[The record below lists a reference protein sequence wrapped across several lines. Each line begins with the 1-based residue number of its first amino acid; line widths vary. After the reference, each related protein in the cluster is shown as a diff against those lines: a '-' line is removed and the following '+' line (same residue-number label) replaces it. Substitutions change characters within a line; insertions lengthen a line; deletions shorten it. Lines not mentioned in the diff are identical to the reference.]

1 MLKTMVYSLLGF
13 AVEFI
18 KLFPVMYM
26 VLQFKTKPLKKVIIY
41 FAAAVVLIC
50 TLNLSPANE
59 IIPVGSFICVVM
71 TIFILKGKFKT
82 VYTIITYLG
91 ICMLDMLSASI
102 MLLFVNYD
110 IDTLAENKSANLM
123 SNSIS
128 IIIIAIITVI
138 SILYKKYERY
148 SMGQRVSIFYL
159 LLILLGEMSISIFI
173 TVFQVIEND
182 NKILAVTLCV
192 GSIIFLLLCVVMMI
206 NYMSKNHYKNIS
218 EINEKL
224 LKSQENYYTMLLQ
237 KDKDTIK
244 FRHDTAEHINCMY
257 TLFEHGKYEDLRE
270 YFGKIGASLSE
281 LRPKIQTG
289 NDMLSAILNDSVN
302 KYPSVEYEI
311 EGKMPNETALNNMDI
326 CTIFSNLFDNAFS
339 AAAKSDKKLVTVS
352 FRFIGENF
360 FCRVTNTVDHKV
372 NVVNNMLVTEKNDK
386 LNHGHGTY
394 NARMCTEKNNGEIT
408 YSCDEKLFSAELV
421 FPKI

>member
-1 MLKTMVYSLLGF
+1 MLKTMVYSTLKF
-13 AVEFI
+13 IIEFI
-18 KLFPVMYM
+18 KLFPIMHI
-26 VLQFKTKPLKKVIIY
+26 VLQYKTKSVKQIIMY
-41 FAAAVVLIC
+41 FIAAF
-50 TLNLSPANE
+50 TLNCALSLSSVNE
-59 IIPVGSFICVVM
+59 IMPVGSFICVIM
-71 TIFILKGKFKT
+71 IMLILEGKGKYI
-82 VYTIITYLG
+82 YTLVSYLG
-91 ICMLDMLSASI
+91 ISMIDMLSATV
-102 MLLFVNYD
+102 MLLFVNYN
-110 IDTLAENKSANLM
+110 IDTLAENKAANLI

-128 IIIIAIITVI
+128 IIVIAVITFI
-138 SILYKKYERY
+138 AILYKRY
-148 SMGQRVSIFYL
+148 RSYSSEQRVSVFYL
-159 LLILLGEMSISIFI
+159 LLILLGEISISIFI
-173 TVFQVIEND
+173 TVFQTIESE
-182 NKILAVTLCV
+182 NKVLAVTLCI
-192 GSIIFLLLCVVMMI
+192 GSIIFLMLCVVMMI

-257 TLFEHGKYEDLRE
+257 TLFEHGKYDDLRE
-270 YFGKIGASLSE
+270 YFDKIGASLSE

-302 KYPSVEYEI
+302 KYPAVEYEI
-311 EGKMPNETALNNMDI
+311 EGKMPNETALSNMDI

-360 FCRVTNTVDHKV
+360 FCKVTNTVDRKV

-408 YSCDEKLFSAELV
+408 YACDEKFFSAELV

>member
-1 MLKTMVYSLLGF
+1 MLKTMVYSTLKF
-13 AVEFI
+13 IIEFV
-18 KLFPVMYM
+18 KLFPIMYI
-26 VLQFKTKPLKKVIIY
+26 VLQYKTKSVKHIIMY
-41 FAAAVVLIC
+41 FIAAFI
-50 TLNLSPANE
+50 LNCALSLSPVNE
-59 IIPVGSFICVVM
+59 IMPVGSFICVIM
-71 TIFILKGKFKT
+71 IMLILEGKGKYI
-82 VYTIITYLG
+82 YTLVSYLG
-91 ICMLDMLSASI
+91 ISMIDMLSATV
-102 MLLFVNYD
+102 MLLFVNYN
-110 IDTLAENKSANLM
+110 IDTLAENKSANLI

-128 IIIIAIITVI
+128 IIVIAVITVI
-138 SILYKKYERY
+138 SILYKRY
-148 SMGQRVSIFYL
+148 RSYSSEQRVSVFYL

-173 TVFQVIEND
+173 TVFQTIESD
-182 NKILAVTLCV
+182 NKVLAVTLCI
-192 GSIIFLLLCVVMMI
+192 GSIIFLMLCVVMMI

-257 TLFEHGKYEDLRE
+257 TLFEHGKYDDLRE
-270 YFGKIGASLSE
+270 YFDKIGTSLSE

-302 KYPSVEYEI
+302 KYPAVEYEI
-311 EGKMPNETALNNMDI
+311 EGKMPNETALSNMDI

-360 FCRVTNTVDHKV
+360 FCKVTNTVDRKV
-372 NVVNNMLVTEKNDK
+372 NILNNTLVTEKNDK
-386 LNHGHGTY
+386 INHGHGTY

-408 YSCDEKLFSAELV
+408 YACDEKFFSAELV

>member
-1 MLKTMVYSLLGF
+1 MLKTIVYSLLGF

-18 KLFPVMYM
+18 KLFPVMHI
-26 VLQFKTKPLKKVIIY
+26 VLQFKTKPLKNIIIY
-41 FAAAVVLIC
+41 FAASLVFIC
-50 TLNLSPANE
+50 TLCLSPVNE
-59 IIPVGSFICVVM
+59 IIPVGSFTCVVM
-71 TIFILKGKFKT
+71 TIFILNGKLKT

-91 ICMLDMLSASI
+91 ICMLDMLSASV

-110 IDTLAENKSANLM
+110 IDTLSENRFANLI

-138 SILYKKYERY
+138 SILYKKYKRY
-148 SMGQRVSIFYL
+148 IIGQRVSIFYL
-159 LLILLGEMSISIFI
+159 LLILLGEISISIFI
-173 TVFQVIEND
+173 TVFQVVENN
-182 NKILAVTLCV
+182 NKILAVTLCI

-237 KDKDTIK
+237 KDRDTIK

-257 TLFEHGKYEDLRE
+257 TLFEHGKYDELRE
-270 YFGKIGASLSE
+270 YFDKIGASLSE

-302 KYPSVEYEI
+302 KYPYVEYEI
-311 EGKMPNETALNNMDI
+311 EGKMPNETALSNMDI

-339 AAAKSDKKLVTVS
+339 AAAKSNEKLVTVS

-408 YSCDEKLFSAELV
+408 YSCDEKFFSAELV

>member
-1 MLKTMVYSLLGF
+1 MLKTMAYALF
-13 AVEFI
+13 EFFIEFI
-18 KLFPVMYM
+18 KLFPIMYI
-26 VLQFKTKPLKKVIIY
+26 VLQFKIKPIKQMLIY
-41 FAAAVVLIC
+41 FSAAVILTC
-50 TLNLSPANE
+50 ALNLSPINE
-59 IIPVGSFICVVM
+59 IIPVGSFICLII
-71 TIFILKGKFKT
+71 TILTLTGKGKII
-82 VYTIITYLG
+82 YTFVTYFG
-91 ICMLDMLSASI
+91 ISMLDMLSASVL
-102 MLLFVNYD
+102 LLFVNYD
-110 IDTLAENKSANLM
+110 IDMLAENKSATLM

-128 IIIIAIITVI
+128 IIIIAVITVV

-148 SMGQRVSIFYL
+148 SSGQRVSIFYL
-159 LLILLGEMSISIFI
+159 LLILLGEISISIFI
-173 TVFQVIEND
+173 TVFQITESDDKV
-182 NKILAVTLCV
+182 LAVTLCV

-244 FRHDTAEHINCMY
+244 FRHDVSEHINCMY
-257 TLFEHGKYEDLRE
+257 TLFNHGKNEELGE
-270 YFGKIGASLSE
+270 YFDKIGASLSE

-302 KYPSVEYEI
+302 KYKSVKYEI
-311 EGKMPNETALNNMDI
+311 EGKMPNETALSNMDI

-339 AAAKSDKKLVTVS
+339 AAAKSDEKLVTVS

-360 FCRVTNTVDHKV
+360 FCKVMNTVDHKV
-372 NVVNNMLVTEKNDK
+372 NVINNTLVTEKNDK

-408 YSCDEKLFSAELV
+408 YSCDEKFFYAELV

>member
-1 MLKTMVYSLLGF
+1 MLKTMAYALF
-13 AVEFI
+13 EFFIEFI
-18 KLFPVMYM
+18 KLFPIMYI
-26 VLQFKTKPLKKVIIY
+26 VLQFKIKPIKQMLIY
-41 FAAAVVLIC
+41 FLAAVILTCVLS
-50 TLNLSPANE
+50 LSPVNE
-59 IIPVGSFICVVM
+59 IIPVGSFICVIL
-71 TIFILKGKFKT
+71 TILILTGKRKIT
-82 VYTIITYLG
+82 YTIVTYLG
-91 ICMLDMLSASI
+91 ICMLDMLSASV

-128 IIIIAIITVI
+128 IVIIVIITIV

-148 SMGQRVSIFYL
+148 SSGQRVSVFYL
-159 LLILLGEMSISIFI
+159 LLILLGEISIFTFI
-173 TVFQVIEND
+173 TVFQTIESE
-182 NKILAVTLCV
+182 NKILGVTLCI
-192 GSIIFLLLCVVMMI
+192 GSIIFLMLCVVMMI

-257 TLFEHGKYEDLRE
+257 LLFDSGKNTELRE
-270 YFGKIGASLSE
+270 YFNKIGASLSE

-311 EGKMPNETALNNMDI
+311 EGKMPNETALSNMDI

-339 AAAKSDKKLVTVS
+339 AAAKSDEKLVTVS

-360 FCRVTNTVDHKV
+360 FCKVMNTVDHKV

-408 YSCDEKLFSAELV
+408 YSCDEKFFSAELV

>member
-1 MLKTMVYSLLGF
+1 ML
-13 AVEFI
+13 
-18 KLFPVMYM
+18 
-26 VLQFKTKPLKKVIIY
+26 IY
-41 FAAAVVLIC
+41 FSAAVILTC
-50 TLNLSPANE
+50 ALSLSPINE
-59 IIPVGSFICVVM
+59 IIPVGSFICLII
-71 TIFILKGKFKT
+71 TILTLTDKGKII
-82 VYTIITYLG
+82 YTFVTYFG
-91 ICMLDMLSASI
+91 ISMLDMLSASV

-110 IDTLAENKSANLM
+110 IDMLAENKSATLM

-128 IIIIAIITVI
+128 VIIIATITVI

-148 SMGQRVSIFYL
+148 SSGQRVSIFYL

-173 TVFQVIEND
+173 TVFQVVEND

-224 LKSQENYYTMLLQ
+224 LRSQENYYTMLLQ

-244 FRHDTAEHINCMY
+244 FRHDVSEHINCMY
-257 TLFEHGKYEDLRE
+257 TLFNHGKNDELRE
-270 YFGKIGASLSE
+270 YFDKIGASLSE

-302 KYPSVEYEI
+302 KYTSVKYEI
-311 EGKMPNETALNNMDI
+311 EGKMPNETALSNMDI

-339 AAAKSDKKLVTVS
+339 AAAKSKEKLVTVS

-360 FCRVTNTVDHKV
+360 FCKVMNTVDHKV
-372 NVVNNMLVTEKNDK
+372 NVINNMLVTEKNDK

-408 YSCDEKLFSAELV
+408 YSCDEKFFSAELI

>member
-1 MLKTMVYSLLGF
+1 MLKTMAYSLFGF

-18 KLFPVMYM
+18 KLFPIMYM
-26 VLQFKTKPLKKVIIY
+26 VLQFKTIRLKNIIIY
-41 FAAAVVLIC
+41 LAAALILTC
-50 TLNLSPANE
+50 TLSLSPVNDV
-59 IIPVGSFICVVM
+59 IPAGSFICVIL
-71 TIFILKGKFKT
+71 TILILKGKMKT

-91 ICMLDMLSASI
+91 ICMLDMLSATV

-110 IDTLAENKSANLM
+110 IDMLAENKSANLI

-128 IIIIAIITVI
+128 IVIIVVITAV

-148 SMGQRVSIFYL
+148 NSGQRVSIFYL
-159 LLILLGEMSISIFI
+159 LLILLGEISISIFI
-173 TVFQVIEND
+173 TVFHITESDDKV
-182 NKILAVTLCV
+182 LAVTLCV

-257 TLFEHGKYEDLRE
+257 TLFEHGKYDDLRE
-270 YFGKIGASLSE
+270 YFDKIGASLSE

-311 EGKMPNETALNNMDI
+311 EGKMPNETALSNMDI

-339 AAAKSDKKLVTVS
+339 AAAKSNKKLVTVS

-360 FCRVTNTVDHKV
+360 FCKVTNTVDRKV

-408 YSCDEKLFSAELV
+408 YACNEKFFSAELV

>member
-1 MLKTMVYSLLGF
+1 MLKVMAYALF
-13 AVEFI
+13 EFFIEFI
-18 KLFPVMYM
+18 KLFPIMYI
-26 VLQFKTKPLKKVIIY
+26 VLQFKTKRLKKVIVY
-41 FAAAVVLIC
+41 FAAALVLTC
-50 TLNLSPANE
+50 ALSLSPANE
-59 IIPVGSFICVVM
+59 IVPVSSFICVIM
-71 TIFILKGKFKT
+71 TIFILKGKMKT
-82 VYTIITYLG
+82 AYTIITYLG
-91 ICMLDMLSASI
+91 ICMLDMLSASV

-110 IDTLAENKSANLM
+110 TDALAENKSANLI

-128 IIIIAIITVI
+128 IIIIAAIIIVST
-138 SILYKKYERY
+138 LYKKYERY
-148 SMGQRVSIFYL
+148 NSEKRVSIFYL
-159 LLILLGEMSISIFI
+159 FLILLGEISISIFI
-173 TVFQVIEND
+173 TVFQVVESD
-182 NKILAVTLCV
+182 NKILSVTLCI
-192 GSIIFLLLCVVMMI
+192 GSIIFLILCVVMMI

-257 TLFEHGKYEDLRE
+257 TLFERGKYDDLRE
-270 YFGKIGASLSE
+270 YFNKIGASLSE

-302 KYPSVEYEI
+302 RYPSVEYEI
-311 EGKMPNETALNNMDI
+311 EGKMPSETALSNMDI

-339 AAAKSDKKLVTVS
+339 AAAKSERKLVTVS

-360 FCRVTNTVDHKV
+360 FCKVMNTVDRKV
-372 NVVNNMLVTEKNDK
+372 NVENNTLVTEKNDK

-408 YSCDEKLFSAELV
+408 YSCDEKFFSAELV

>member
-1 MLKTMVYSLLGF
+1 MLKTMVYSLFGL

-18 KLFPVMYM
+18 KLFPIMHI
-26 VLQFKTKPLKKVIIY
+26 VLQFKTIRLKNIIIY
-41 FAAAVVLIC
+41 FISALIMTC
-50 TLNLSPANE
+50 TLSLSPVNE
-59 IIPVGSFICVVM
+59 IMPVGSFICVIL
-71 TIFILKGKFKT
+71 TILILKGKMKT
-82 VYTIITYLG
+82 AYTIIAYLG
-91 ICMLDMLSASI
+91 ICMLDMLSASVV
-102 MLLFVNYD
+102 LLFVNYD
-110 IDTLAENKSANLM
+110 IDMLAENKSANLI

-128 IIIIAIITVI
+128 IIIIVIITAI
-138 SILYKKYERY
+138 SILYPKYERY
-148 SMGQRVSIFYL
+148 SAGQRVSVFYL
-159 LLILLGEMSISIFI
+159 LLIMLGEISIFTFI
-173 TVFQVIEND
+173 TVFQTVESEN
-182 NKILAVTLCV
+182 KVLAVTLCI
-192 GSIIFLLLCVVMMI
+192 GSIIFLMLCVVMMI

-257 TLFEHGKYEDLRE
+257 TLFEHGKYDDLRE
-270 YFGKIGASLSE
+270 YFDKIGASLSE

-311 EGKMPNETALNNMDI
+311 EGKMPNETALSNMDI

-360 FCRVTNTVDHKV
+360 FCRVTNTVDRKV
-372 NVVNNMLVTEKNDK
+372 NVLNNMLVTEKNDK

-408 YSCDEKLFSAELV
+408 YACDEKFFSAELV

>member
-1 MLKTMVYSLLGF
+1 MLKTMVYSLFGF

-18 KLFPVMYM
+18 KLFPIMHT
-26 VLQFKTKPLKKVIIY
+26 VLQFKTIRSKKIIIY
-41 FAAAVVLIC
+41 FSVALILTC
-50 TLNLSPANE
+50 TLSLSTVND
-59 IIPVGSFICVVM
+59 IIPVGSFICVIL
-71 TIFILKGKFKT
+71 TILILKGKMKT

-91 ICMLDMLSASI
+91 ICMLDMLSATV

-110 IDTLAENKSANLM
+110 IDMLAENKSANLI

-128 IIIIAIITVI
+128 IIIIAIITAV
-138 SILYKKYERY
+138 SILYQKYERY
-148 SMGQRVSIFYL
+148 NSGQRVSVFYL
-159 LLILLGEMSISIFI
+159 LLILLGEISISIFI
-173 TVFQVIEND
+173 TVFHITESDDKV
-182 NKILAVTLCV
+182 LAVTLCI
-192 GSIIFLLLCVVMMI
+192 GSIIFLMLCVVMMI

-257 TLFEHGKYEDLRE
+257 TLFEHGKYDDLRE
-270 YFGKIGASLSE
+270 YFDKIGASLSE

-302 KYPSVEYEI
+302 KYPVVEYEI
-311 EGKMPNETALNNMDI
+311 EGKMPNETALSNMDI

-339 AAAKSDKKLVTVS
+339 AAAKSNKKLVTVS

-360 FCRVTNTVDHKV
+360 FCRVTNTVDRKV
-372 NVVNNMLVTEKNDK
+372 NILNNTLVTEKNDK

-408 YSCDEKLFSAELV
+408 YACDEKFFSAELV

>member
-1 MLKTMVYSLLGF
+1 MLKTIVYSLLGF

-18 KLFPVMYM
+18 KLFPVMYI
-26 VLQFKTKPLKKVIIY
+26 VLQFKTNPLKKVIIY

-50 TLNLSPANE
+50 ILNLSPVNE

-82 VYTIITYLG
+82 VYTIITYFG
-91 ICMLDMLSASI
+91 ISMIDMLSVTV
-102 MLLFVNYD
+102 MLLFVNYN
-110 IDTLAENKSANLM
+110 IDALAKNKTANLI

-128 IIIIAIITVI
+128 IIVIAGITFI
-138 SILYKKYERY
+138 SILYKRY
-148 SMGQRVSIFYL
+148 RNYSSEQRVSIFHL
-159 LLILLGEMSISIFI
+159 LLILLGEISISIFI
-173 TVFQVIEND
+173 TVFQTIESE
-182 NKILAVTLCV
+182 NKVLAVTLCV

-257 TLFEHGKYEDLRE
+257 TLFEHGKYDELRE
-270 YFGKIGASLSE
+270 YFDKIGASLSE

-311 EGKMPNETALNNMDI
+311 EGKMPNETALSNMDI

-360 FCRVTNTVDHKV
+360 FCRVMNTVDHKV
-372 NVVNNMLVTEKNDK
+372 NIVNNILVTEKNDK

>member
-1 MLKTMVYSLLGF
+1 MLKTMAYALF
-13 AVEFI
+13 EFFIEFI
-18 KLFPVMYM
+18 KLFPIMYI
-26 VLQFKTKPLKKVIIY
+26 VLQFKTICLKNIIIY
-41 FAAAVVLIC
+41 FISALILTC
-50 TLNLSPANE
+50 ILSLSPVNE
-59 IIPVGSFICVVM
+59 IIPVGSFICVIT
-71 TIFILKGKFKT
+71 TILILKGRMKT
-82 VYTIITYLG
+82 AYTIITYLG
-91 ICMLDMLSASI
+91 ICMLDMLSASV

-110 IDTLAENKSANLM
+110 IDMLAENKSANLI

-128 IIIIAIITVI
+128 IVIIAIITI
-138 SILYKKYERY
+138 ASILHKKYERY
-148 SMGQRVSIFYL
+148 SSGQRVSIFYL

-173 TVFQVIEND
+173 TVFQVVEND

-192 GSIIFLLLCVVMMI
+192 GSIIFLMLCVVMMI

-244 FRHDTAEHINCMY
+244 FRHDVAEHINCMY
-257 TLFEHGKYEDLRE
+257 TLFNHGKNEELRE
-270 YFGKIGASLSE
+270 YFDKIGASLSE

-289 NDMLSAILNDSVN
+289 NDMLSAILNDSAN

-311 EGKMPNETALNNMDI
+311 EGKMPNETALSNMDI

-339 AAAKSDKKLVTVS
+339 AAAKSDEKLVTVS

-360 FCRVTNTVDHKV
+360 FCKVMNTVDHKV
-372 NVVNNMLVTEKNDK
+372 NVINNTLVTEKNDK

-408 YSCDEKLFSAELV
+408 YSCDEKFFSAELV
-421 FPKI
+421 FPRI

>member
-1 MLKTMVYSLLGF
+1 MLKTMAYALF
-13 AVEFI
+13 EFFIEFI
-18 KLFPVMYM
+18 KLFPIMYI
-26 VLQFKTKPLKKVIIY
+26 VLQFKIKPIKQMLIY
-41 FAAAVVLIC
+41 FSAAVILTC
-50 TLNLSPANE
+50 ALSLSPVNE
-59 IIPVGSFICVVM
+59 IIPVGSFICLII
-71 TIFILKGKFKT
+71 TILSLTGKGKII
-82 VYTIITYLG
+82 YTFVTYFG
-91 ICMLDMLSASI
+91 ISMLDMLSASVL
-102 MLLFVNYD
+102 LLFVNYD
-110 IDTLAENKSANLM
+110 IDMLAENKSANLI

-128 IIIIAIITVI
+128 IVIIAIITIV

-148 SMGQRVSIFYL
+148 SSGQRVSIFYL
-159 LLILLGEMSISIFI
+159 LLIMLGEISISIFI
-173 TVFQVIEND
+173 TVFQITESDDKV
-182 NKILAVTLCV
+182 LAVTLCV

-244 FRHDTAEHINCMY
+244 FRHDVSEHINCMY
-257 TLFEHGKYEDLRE
+257 TLFNHGKNEELRE
-270 YFGKIGASLSE
+270 YFDKIGASLSE

-289 NDMLSAILNDSVN
+289 NDMLNAILNDSVN
-302 KYPSVEYEI
+302 KYTSVKYEI
-311 EGKMPNETALNNMDI
+311 EGKMPNETALSNIDI

-339 AAAKSDKKLVTVS
+339 AAAKSDEKLVTVS

-360 FCRVTNTVDHKV
+360 FCKVMNTVDHKV
-372 NVVNNMLVTEKNDK
+372 NVVNNLLVTEKNDK

-408 YSCDEKLFSAELV
+408 YSCDEKFFYAELV